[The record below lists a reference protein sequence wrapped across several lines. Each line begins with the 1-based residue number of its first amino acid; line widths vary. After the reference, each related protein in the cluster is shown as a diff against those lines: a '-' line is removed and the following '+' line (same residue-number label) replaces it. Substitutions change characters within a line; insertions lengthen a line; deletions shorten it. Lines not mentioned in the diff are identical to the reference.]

1 VSLHDEAVAVDP
13 QHGGQK
19 GRERGSDSWEVAAT
33 HSPPAIGLGSAISI
47 RGGSRAKAAAK

>member
-1 VSLHDEAVAVDP
+1 MSLHDEAVAVDP